1 MAAMI
6 LGKWAYYKSKGWHY
20 YMTDLCYFVN
30 IIVIL
35 YLIQFPKN
43 DTLFKVAFCFSNG
56 CLATAVG
63 AFKNQMVFHKMD
75 NLTSLAL
82 HMVPQTT
89 LWNLRWNTM
98 VSEQSLKPEE
108 RRFVDLNTEFSYMV
122 FFGYPLIL
130 YFSWFAIYFLINF
143 KWAKE
148 RIARKKYDN
157 MFKLY
162 WNQKWSHAMLSA
174 LGKDKVYVMFFIIHF
189 SFFFSCHMVSILCF
203 YYEYFH
209 TFAVCFWLTWSIW
222 NAANFYFNYFS
233 KKYETSLAKMEEVK
247 SDLEPTKSESEK
259 KS

>member
-1 MAAMI
+1 MTTLI
-6 LGKWAYYKSKGWHY
+6 IGKWLYYKSKGWHY
-20 YMTDLCYFVN
+20 YMTDLCYSIN
-30 IIVIL
+30 LLVIL

-43 DTLFKVAFCFSNG
+43 DALFKIAFCFSNG

-82 HMVPQTT
+82 PMVPQTT

-98 VSEQSLKPEE
+98 VTEQGLKPED
-108 RRFVDLNTEFSYMV
+108 RRFVDLNTEFSYMN

-130 YFSWFAIYFLINF
+130 YFTWFAIYFMINF
-143 KWAKE
+143 VFARE
-148 RIARKKYDN
+148 RISRKKYDN

-162 WNQKWSHAMLSA
+162 WNQKWSHALLSA
-174 LGKDKVYVMFFIIHF
+174 LGKDKVYLMFFFVHF
-189 SFFFSCHMVSILCF
+189 SFFFSCHLVSILCF

-209 TFAVCFWLTWSIW
+209 TFAVCFWLTWSVW

-233 KKYETSLAKMEEVK
+233 KKYEGSLAKMEEITN
-247 SDLEPTKSESEK
+247 L
-259 KS
+259 